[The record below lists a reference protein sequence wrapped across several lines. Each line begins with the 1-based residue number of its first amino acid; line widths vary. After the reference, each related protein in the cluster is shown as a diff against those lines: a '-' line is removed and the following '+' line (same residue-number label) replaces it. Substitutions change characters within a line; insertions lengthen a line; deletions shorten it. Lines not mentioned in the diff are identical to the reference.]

1 LRQDL
6 WLSGGVNWTGF
17 SDRDLTSG
25 EYTNRGVFI
34 RLRYKFDENLFRSD
48 SKNVNRALDR

>member
-1 LRQDL
+1 
-6 WLSGGVNWTGF
+6 
-17 SDRDLTSG
+17 LTSG

-48 SKNVNRALDR
+48 NKSVNRALDR